1 MQQLSGSGGR
11 ANPLS
16 PLASPRI
23 LALGPARGVENKTRL
38 SGPLSLPWMM
48 EAGADW
54 TADAVEGG
62 GVAVEDV
69 GLVDL
74 GARAGLM
81 VFFAGSGMGEERR
94 RE

>member
-11 ANPLS
+11 ASPFS

-23 LALGPARGVENKTRL
+23 LALGPASGVEKKTLL
-38 SGPLSLPWMM
+38 SGPLSLPWM
-48 EAGADW
+48 EAGVDC
-54 TADAVEGG
+54 TVDAAEGG
-62 GVAVEDV
+62 GVAEEDV
-69 GLVDL
+69 GLEDL

-81 VFFAGSGMGEERR
+81 VFLAGVVIGWERR

>member
-11 ANPLS
+11 ASPFS

-23 LALGPARGVENKTRL
+23 LALGPARGVENRTLL
-38 SGPLSLPWMM
+38 SGPLSLPWM
-48 EAGADW
+48 EVGA
-54 TADAVEGG
+54 ERG
-62 GVAVEDV
+62 GVAEEDV
-69 GLVDL
+69 GLEDL

-81 VFFAGSGMGEERR
+81 VFLAGSEMGEERR